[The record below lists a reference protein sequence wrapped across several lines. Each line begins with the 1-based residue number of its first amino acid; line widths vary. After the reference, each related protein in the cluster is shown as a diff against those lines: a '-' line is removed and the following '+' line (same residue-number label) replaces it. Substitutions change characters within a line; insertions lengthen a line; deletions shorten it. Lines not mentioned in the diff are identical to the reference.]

1 MFKKII
7 TVFLVISVFFG
18 FFYVNE
24 KINYPLHVKL
34 RDSFV
39 EHPEFI
45 PKVKFVKI
53 TSGGFENIIADYYWL
68 YSIQYIGKNAV
79 SGEFKKYLYALLN
92 FVTDL
97 NPNFTYPYQIGELI
111 LPTTSKNEEIS
122 KKDEIKHTEEARDL
136 GLKGI
141 KNNCDLKKIE
151 KIKNESDLKK
161 IWGNEEYKN
170 SCTDSMIP
178 YHLAYI
184 YYWGLKDAK
193 NASFYYKVTGTNEG
207 APTGART
214 MAAIMAGK
222 SGDRQKAIIM
232 FLSLA
237 ESIDANQKDPNK
249 QGLCGE
255 FSKILKNILAPVLFN
270 DDFFSNLNGTFVKKV
285 EESRGTITKQLGE
298 ENVDFSAGRTENY
311 CSYYLNK
318 ATRELNL
325 GYIEGADKKFFNDF
339 KFHALIP
346 EDLFKKGYI
355 NYIPVDFQ
363 KVSKGQGIVYFFND
377 DINNWDYKMDLLR

>member
-7 TVFLVISVFFG
+7 TVFLVISVFFW

-53 TSGGFENIIADYYWL
+53 TSWWFENIIADYYWL
-68 YSIQYIGKNAV
+68 YSIQYIWKNAV
-79 SGEFKKYLYALLN
+79 SWEFKKYLYALLN

-97 NPNFTYPYQIGELI
+97 NPNFTYPYQIWELI

-136 GLKGI
+136 WLKWI

-184 YYWGLKDAK
+184 YYWWLKDAK
-193 NASFYYKVTGTNEG
+193 NASFYYKVTWTNEG
-207 APTGART
+207 APTWART

-222 SGDRQKAIIM
+222 SWDRQKAIIM

-270 DDFFSNLNGTFVKKV
+270 DDFFSNLNWTFVKKV
-285 EESRGTITKQLGE
+285 EESRGTITKQLWE
-298 ENVDFSAGRTENY
+298 ENVDFSAWRTENY

-325 GYIEGADKKFFNDF
+325 WYIEGADKKFFNDF

-346 EDLFKKGYI
+346 EDLFKKWYI

-363 KVSKGQGIVYFFND
+363 KVSKWQWIVYFFND